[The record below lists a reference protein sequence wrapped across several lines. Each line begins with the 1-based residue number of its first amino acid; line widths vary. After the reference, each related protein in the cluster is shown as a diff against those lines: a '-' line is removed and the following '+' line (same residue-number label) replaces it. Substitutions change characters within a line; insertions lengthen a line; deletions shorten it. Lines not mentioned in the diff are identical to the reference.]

1 MSESCFTPISN
12 LQKRK
17 IMTQTKLNIQEI
29 RKDFPILGTT
39 VYGKP
44 LVYFDNAATTQ
55 KPRQVLDVLS
65 RYYETLNSNVHR
77 GVHYLSQEATSAFE
91 EARKKVAGFINA
103 KHDHEIIFT
112 KGTTEGVNLVAS
124 CFGRKFLKKGDSI
137 LISAMEHHSNIV
149 PWQLICEEREATLK
163 VIPINTN
170 GELIL
175 DDLDSLMD
183 ETVKLVAFTYVSNS
197 LATVNPVET
206 IVGLAHSKGIPV
218 LLDAAQ
224 AVQHIPVDVQQLD
237 VDFMVFSGH
246 KMYGPTGVGILY
258 GKEEWLDK
266 LPPYQGGGEMIRT
279 VSFDRTTFNG
289 LPFKFEAGTPDIS
302 GGIALGAAVDYIKS
316 IGIEN
321 IYEAE
326 HELLVYAQEQLSTIE
341 NIRFIGT
348 AKNRSGAISFLVG
361 DLHPFDTGDLLDK
374 MGIAVRTGHHC
385 TQPVMDFFKI
395 PGTVRAS
402 FSFYNTKEEI
412 DRLVEGL
419 KKAVAMLS

>member
-1 MSESCFTPISN
+1 
-12 LQKRK
+12 
-17 IMTQTKLNIQEI
+17 MTQTKLNIQEL
-29 RKDFPILGTT
+29 RKDFPILDTK

-44 LVYFDNAATTQ
+44 LVYLDNAATTQ
-55 KPRQVLDVLS
+55 KPRQVLDVLNK
-65 RYYETLNSNVHR
+65 YYETLNSNIHR
-77 GVHYLSQEATSAFE
+77 GVHYLSQEATNAYE
-91 EARKKVAGFINA
+91 EARRKVAAYIGA
-103 KHDHEIIFT
+103 QHDYEIIFT
-112 KGTTEGVNLVAS
+112 KGTTEGINLVAS
-124 CFGRKFLKKGDSI
+124 SFGKKFLKKGDSI

-149 PWQLICEEREATLK
+149 PWQLICEEKEANLK
-163 VIPINTN
+163 VIPMDKN

-175 DDLDSLMD
+175 DSLDSLMD

-206 IVGLAHSKGIPV
+206 IVSLAHSKGIPV

-224 AVQHIPVDVQQLD
+224 AVQHIPIDVKDLD

-279 VSFDRTTFNG
+279 VSFEGTTFNS

-302 GGIALGAAVDYIKS
+302 GGIALGAAVDYINS

-326 HELLVYAQEQLSTIE
+326 HELMQYAMQQLGTIE
-341 NIRFIGT
+341 NMRFVGN

-385 TQPVMDFFKI
+385 TQPVMDFFGI

-402 FSFYNTKEEI
+402 FAFYNTKEEI
-412 DRLVEGL
+412 DRLVEGV